1 MDRRTWVADV
11 EHTYDA
17 LDPSKH
23 VVESRLFTCMKQLT
37 ARDMQY
43 AHVDMDPLLIPTL
56 EVANQNPHIATR
68 FSCQG
73 HPERCTPA
81 DPDVNFHGRGY
92 ITFVVRDHPS
102 SNHKT
107 VSALAFLLDVIA
119 IELRALTQNDYAC
132 FEVGKLATVLYED
145 QIDYLIDIRLEEFRS
160 VVTEKGMN
168 VLGGMYNSMTLRF
181 WSGNADQ
188 RQAVID
194 KIYALCSDS
203 ILFRI

>member
-1 MDRRTWVADV
+1 MDRRTWVANV

-37 ARDMQY
+37 WREMQFPHFDLDFY
-43 AHVDMDPLLIPTL
+43 LIPTL
-56 EVANQNPHIATR
+56 EVVNRNPNIATR

-92 ITFVVRDHPS
+92 ITFVVRDNPS

-107 VSALAFLLDVIA
+107 VSALAFLLQTIA
-119 IELRALTQNDYAC
+119 TELRALTQNDYAC
-132 FEVGKLATVLYED
+132 FEVGKLATALYED

-168 VLGGMYNSMTLRF
+168 VLGGTYNSMTLRF
-181 WSGNADQ
+181 WSGSTDQ